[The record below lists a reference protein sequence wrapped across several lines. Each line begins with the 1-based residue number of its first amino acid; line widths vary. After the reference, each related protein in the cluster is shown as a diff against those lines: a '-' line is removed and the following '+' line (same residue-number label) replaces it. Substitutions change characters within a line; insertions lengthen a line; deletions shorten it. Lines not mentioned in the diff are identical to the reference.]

1 MKTKLLNIVII
12 IMFILGF
19 GIVLYPIISN
29 FVMGVYQT
37 TAIQDYAYTV
47 EQMKKEKTDKILND
61 AREYNKKINDVVV
74 SDPFSYEA
82 EDNVDNKYKDI
93 LMWKE
98 DKT

>member
-47 EQMKKEKTDKILND
+47 EQMKKE
-61 AREYNKKINDVVV
+61 R
-74 SDPFSYEA
+74 EA
-82 EDNVDNKYKDI
+82 EWEKEKYG
-93 LMWKE
+93 L
-98 DKT
+98 